1 MSELTLT
8 LLRLG
13 LLVAL
18 WLFVFGVLS
27 TLRRDLLAEGRVVR
41 QRPALRSQ
49 QAQGKRRRRHSRRG
63 THLVIT
69 LHDGTTR
76 RIELAAEPISFGK
89 DDDNTVILA
98 DDYTSTHHAR
108 ISARERGWVIDDLG
122 STNGTWV
129 ERRRITSPTPLAP
142 GMHIRIGRTEIT
154 VAP

>member
-27 TLRRDLLAEGRVVR
+27 TLRRDLQSDGRIARPRLA
-41 QRPALRSQ
+41 PK
-49 QAQGKRRRRHSRRG
+49 AQYVPEKRRRHSRRG
-63 THLVIT
+63 AHIVVT
-69 LHDGTTR
+69 LTDGTSR
-76 RIELAAEPISFGK
+76 RIELTAEPISFGK
-89 DDDNTVILA
+89 GDDNTVILS

-108 ISARERGWVIDDLG
+108 ITSRERGWAIDDLG

-129 ERRRITSPTPLAP
+129 DRRRITTSTPLHP
-142 GMHIRIGRTEIT
+142 GMHIRIGRTEIS
-154 VAP
+154 VAS